1 MSSNLTALKQAVA
14 QARRKV
20 TGHTPA
26 PQVKEEERL
35 RRDLQAALDAWQ
47 YAENHFREATDQ
59 DLIDQATY
67 DLLSA
72 KARYT
77 YLLKQA
83 RGRGVQP

>member
-1 MSSNLTALKQAVA
+1 MSAAN
-14 QARRKV
+14 R
-20 TGHTPA
+20 
-26 PQVKEEERL
+26 KEEEFF
-35 RRDLQAALDAWQ
+35 RREMKSALDAWQ

-59 DLIDQATY
+59 DLIDQAAY

-83 RGRGVQP
+83 RRRGF